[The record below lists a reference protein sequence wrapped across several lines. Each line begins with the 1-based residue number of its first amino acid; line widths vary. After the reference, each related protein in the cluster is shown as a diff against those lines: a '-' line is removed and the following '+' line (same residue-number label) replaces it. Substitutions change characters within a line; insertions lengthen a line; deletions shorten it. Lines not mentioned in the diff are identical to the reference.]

1 MASSYGSYGY
11 GDYSGYGGYYGYNQ
25 QQGGSVLGSN
35 TSMSM
40 TNSQLASTPN
50 LDGSNTSNITKG
62 VSETYNKTMQG
73 GGGEKKGFFDHFK
86 DFFKGIF
93 NGIKNLLK
101 SLADPKTWLLIAA
114 CIALCVLVPGAGT
127 ALMVLGVGMAGMQI
141 FKGVSSGDASQVG
154 EGTFNLALCFLGGAN
169 SVKAGKG
176 AEAGNFS
183 RAGTRVAEAEK
194 ALAAAQKSKDAK
206 AIASAEKSLEAA
218 RVQLARADAS
228 AISGAQREA
237 HLTRPNVAN
246 LKTADDFTAA
256 KASTQKGHMEARA
269 SVDSA
274 RARLAEAEKS
284 GNAASVEKAKSALA
298 TAETNAKVAANNV
311 HDVYLAARIRDMQ
324 NMGMMGRAGE
334 YVKNSGTLFKD
345 NFAMAFGKPMTSA
358 DGRTIS
364 YWSRTPK
371 TPEGAALNGEKAATT
386 ASSGSKMN
394 PKNWFGNKSNEN
406 AGGAANSADDAA
418 AAAKQ
423 SKDKPKP
430 AAEKEGV
437 PPPLPKRNS
446 NGTPKPKEKPKSIPS
461 QSPWVRTPEQAKLAA
476 DRAKNK
482 NVEPDYNP
490 GVLYGETAAVTK
502 KPLPTDPKPPVTN
515 ISHSSDDIAAMQKA
529 NGQHFDNVQQIKA
542 GRPQDP
548 PPTPPSSYFA
558 ETPGWGQRI
567 KDNAFTGFMGS
578 QSVSPLFGM
587 IMGGQGGGLLG

>member
-73 GGGEKKGFFDHFK
+73 GGEKKGFFDHFK

-93 NGIKNLLK
+93 NGLKNLLK

-114 CIALCVLVPGAGT
+114 CIALCVMVPGAGT

-154 EGTFNLALCFLGGAN
+154 EGVFNLGLCFLGGSN

-237 HLTRPNVAN
+237 HLARPNVAN

-371 TPEGAALNGEKAATT
+371 T
-386 ASSGSKMN
+386 
-394 PKNWFGNKSNEN
+394 
-406 AGGAANSADDAA
+406 DDAA

-515 ISHSSDDIAAMQKA
+515 ISHSSDDIATIQKA
-529 NGQHFDNVQQIKA
+529 NGQHFDNVQQVRA

-587 IMGGQGGGLLG
+587 IMGGQGGSLLG